1 MCGAP
6 DGPPGCPRADDG
18 RISVAR
24 DDAGPLSSVLDTL
37 FGRWRSAF
45 SLRLHARVLPRL
57 TAIGRLRNSRIQRGV
72 RKTVH
77 RLQLQHWHNPWM
89 GIFGSEVPMVSI
101 DSTASSSNATTLGQ
115 VAHSQPV
122 Q

>member
-1 MCGAP
+1 
-6 DGPPGCPRADDG
+6 
-18 RISVAR
+18 VAR
-24 DDAGPLSSVLDTL
+24 DDAGPLSSNLDTL
-37 FGRWRSAF
+37 FGRSRSAF
-45 SLRLHARVLPRL
+45 SSRLHARVLPRL
-57 TAIGRLRNSRIQRGV
+57 TTIGPLRNSRIQRGV

-89 GIFGSEVPMVSI
+89 GIFGSEVPTLCI
-101 DSTASSSNATTLGQ
+101 DSTVSSSSATTLSR